1 MTTTRADP
9 AAVRSWM
16 QERADEMAALLID
29 LAGQESP
36 TNDPTSH
43 YGVRD
48 LLETQLQ
55 EAGMRP
61 EIVSGQDSGDHL
73 MARPEHTRADSPTQL
88 LLGHLD
94 TVWPL
99 GTLQTM
105 PVERTD
111 DVLAGPG
118 TFDMK
123 SGLVQMLFSL
133 RCLRDL
139 GIAVPAEPV
148 VLINSDEEI
157 GSPESGQLIA
167 ELASVAVRAFVLEGS
182 LGPGGDLKTAR
193 KGVGRFRL
201 RVKGVAAHAGLD
213 PDSGVSAVLEIS
225 QQIQRLFELNDPER
239 GVTVNVGTVDGGL
252 RPNVV
257 APEASAEI
265 DCRVPTHGDAHRIE
279 EALGALEPIQEGI
292 EIEVEG
298 GFGRPPM
305 EPTRRNRHLWHT
317 AEKAAKE
324 LGLDLGEAF
333 VGGASDGNLTSQ
345 HTATLDGLGGVGDGA
360 HAPHEHIR
368 LSKMPE
374 RASLLT
380 LLLASPV
387 PDGAGRQESN
397 GQDEED
403 RQ

>member
-1 MTTTRADP
+1 MTSSGADP
-9 AAVRSWM
+9 AAVLSWM
-16 QERADEMAALLID
+16 QERADEMTALLTD
-29 LAGQESP
+29 LAAMESP

-43 YGVRD
+43 HGVRD
-48 LLETQLQ
+48 VLEAQLRQ
-55 EAGMRP
+55 AGMRP
-61 EIVSGQDSGDHL
+61 EHVPGEDFGDHL
-73 MARPEHTRADSPTQL
+73 MARPEHPRADSPTQL

-99 GTLQTM
+99 GTLAAM
-105 PVERTD
+105 PVERTG

-133 RCLRDL
+133 RCLKDL
-139 GIAVPAEPV
+139 AIAVPADPV
-148 VLINSDEEI
+148 VLVNSDEEI
-157 GSPESGQLIA
+157 GSPESRRLIV

-201 RVKGVAAHAGLD
+201 RIKGVAAHAGLD
-213 PDSGVSAVLEIS
+213 PGSGVSAVLEIS
-225 QQIQRLFELNDPER
+225 QQIQHLFELNDPER
-239 GVTVNVGTVDGGL
+239 GITVNVGTVDGGL

-265 DCRVPTHGDAHRIE
+265 DCRVPTHGDAHHIE
-279 EALGALEPIQEGI
+279 EALAALEPIQEGI
-292 EIEVEG
+292 ELDVEG

-305 EPTRRNRHLWHT
+305 EPTPRNRHLWHT

-360 HAPHEHIR
+360 HAPHEHVR

-374 RASLLT
+374 RAALLT
-380 LLLASPV
+380 LLMASPV
-387 PDGAGRQESN
+387 PEGAGQNDTN
-397 GQDEED
+397 GQDQKG
-403 RQ
+403 RK